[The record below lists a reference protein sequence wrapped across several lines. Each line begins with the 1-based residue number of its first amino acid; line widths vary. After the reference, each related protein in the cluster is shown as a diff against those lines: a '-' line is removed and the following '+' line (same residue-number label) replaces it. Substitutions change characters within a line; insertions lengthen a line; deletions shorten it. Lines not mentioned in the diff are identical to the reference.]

1 MPVITDSERSVRYFQ
16 AKQADV
22 LDLPD
27 VEVFRAAD
35 EMDLL
40 FESELFKQGF
50 GVSFDIRGGR

>member
-1 MPVITDSERSVRYFQ
+1 MCWISR
-16 AKQADV
+16 
-22 LDLPD
+22 D